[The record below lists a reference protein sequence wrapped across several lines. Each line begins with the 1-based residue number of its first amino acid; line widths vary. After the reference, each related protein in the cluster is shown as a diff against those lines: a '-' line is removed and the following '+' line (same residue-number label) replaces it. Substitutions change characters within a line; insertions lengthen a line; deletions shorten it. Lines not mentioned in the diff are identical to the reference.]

1 MITMEKIEEVANQR
15 PGAGDCVLPN
25 GMEHH
30 LSSEK
35 QGSPSKLSKVLDHRQ
50 TKCHTLQV
58 AVNGDMNHDG
68 LQVQSSPDHLIS
80 KRRENG
86 DPSTSSSLDE
96 QPPTTPICKN
106 YPDHHLLRGI
116 RNNGESPPS
125 STDVRCITNGEF
137 VSDSVKMPE
146 RRKSRELSLSLGLP
160 PRDCVIREEDE
171 NRTES
176 DPRHKVVLKDKL
188 PPPKESLLLR
198 LFESKHLDASIA
210 ITHLYKS
217 KEPGVQSYI
226 GNKLFSLDEDDF
238 DFYLPQV
245 LNIFTHIPDLA
256 DVIRPYLTHRCK
268 SSIDF
273 SLHLVWMLEAYMPD
287 LNFPSRK
294 QSRGAKLRKQI
305 LSEEL
310 RPKVKRESLS
320 STASQLPSMD
330 LHSPT
335 SMVSPKRTHS
345 RSRSD
350 ATATITPDIVGALRQ
365 GDRRLGDLT
374 SGRAFDSQCTCF
386 DSSENKLN
394 ELTGRPQAV
403 MDCQCQAPRLA
414 PMLEFLKVLMGIGKK
429 LQGLPTRE
437 LRTTQ
442 LFSELQKLNLNL
454 PARIWVPST
463 ASKNHHVVRIP
474 HTAGVVLNSK
484 DKAPYLIYVEVLDC
498 ENKHTSPLPAKIL
511 ENTLRF
517 TKSEENLSRYFN
529 GESAPATHTPPT
541 MYAVYHMNDSDHDCW
556 SQEDDDILQ
565 QYSSY
570 SKKSSSSDTISQ
582 FSHESV
588 TSTDSKEP
596 VYIAAGDIRR
606 RLAESMTTPSTTFK
620 HDPEDPSA
628 SALKEPWDEKEKR
641 IRQSSPYG
649 HLPNWRLLTVIVKCG
664 DDLRQEL
671 LSFQF
676 ITQLQNIWRQEH
688 VPLWVRPCNILVTSN
703 NSGLIEPIINAISL
717 HQVKKNSKSTL
728 LTYFHREFGGPST
741 ENFLTAQKNFVQSL
755 AAYCL
760 VCYLVQVKDRH
771 NGNILLDPEG
781 HIIHI
786 DFGFILSSSPKNLGF
801 EASHFKLTHEFVE
814 VMGGV
819 GSDMF
824 EYYKILM
831 LQGLIAA
838 RKHMDKLVQ
847 LVEVMTGSELACF
860 KQGASTVKAMKER
873 FHMNLTE
880 EQLQLWVQNMVESSM
895 HSLTTRL
902 YDGFQYL
909 TNGIFI

>member
-1 MITMEKIEEVANQR
+1 MKGIPGMEKIEEVAGLR
-15 PGAGDCVLPN
+15 PGGGDSVLTN
-25 GMEHH
+25 GSVGHCERT
-30 LSSEK
+30 EK
-35 QGSPSKLSKVLDHRQ
+35 RKLPSKLNFTCVGEHRHHQ
-50 TKCHTLQV
+50 NGPLPQV
-58 AVNGDMNHDG
+58 VNGDMN
-68 LQVQSSPDHLIS
+68 
-80 KRRENG
+80 G
-86 DPSTSSSLDE
+86 DPSHTVQSRKENGHAAQVKESDL
-96 QPPTTPICKN
+96 Q
-106 YPDHHLLRGI
+106 GI
-116 RNNGESPPS
+116 PHSDSDGAVNAVNGESPL
-125 STDVRCITNGEF
+125 
-137 VSDSVKMPE
+137 SDADGSGFSEPDFDADLCD
-146 RRKSRELSLSLGLP
+146 RLDRHRLGLSLHLP
-160 PRDCVIREEDE
+160 SRNCIKEEDE
-171 NRTES
+171 IRTEP

-198 LFESKHLDASIA
+198 LFESKYLDASIA

-226 GNKLFSLDEDDF
+226 ANKLFSLAEKDF

-245 LNIFTHIPDLA
+245 LNIYIHMADLA
-256 DVIRPYLTHRCK
+256 EVIHPYLVYRCK
-268 SSIDF
+268 SSINF
-273 SLHLVWMLEAYMPD
+273 SLHLVWLLEAYTTD
-287 LNFPSRK
+287 LGFPSRK
-294 QSRGAKLRKQI
+294 QSRGTKLRKLV

-310 RPKVKRESLS
+310 RPKIKRDSLS
-320 STASQLPSMD
+320 TTTATTPSGPPD

-335 SMVSPKRTHS
+335 SMVSPTKKTHS

-350 ATATITPDIVGALRQ
+350 ATATITTSQAEALRLAYATPSK
-365 GDRRLGDLT
+365 GCLGDLS
-374 SGRAFDSQCTCF
+374 SGRAFDSQCSCF

-403 MDCQCQAPRLA
+403 TECQCQAPRLA
-414 PMLEFLKVLMGIGKK
+414 PMLEFIKSLMAVGKR

-437 LRTTQ
+437 LRTSR
-442 LFSELQKLNLNL
+442 LFAELQMLNLNL
-454 PARIWVPST
+454 PARIWLPST
-463 ASKNHHVVRIP
+463 SATDHHIVRIP
-474 HTAGVVLNSK
+474 HTAAVVLNSK

-511 ENTLRF
+511 ENTLRY
-517 TKSEENLSRYFN
+517 TKSEENLSGGYFH
-529 GESAPATHTPPT
+529 GETIPTTHTPPN
-541 MYAVYHMNDSDHDCW
+541 VYPGYSAHDSDHDCW
-556 SQEDDDILQ
+556 SQEDDEILQ

-596 VYIAAGDIRR
+596 VFIAAGEIRR
-606 RLAESMTTPSTTFK
+606 RLAESLATPSTTFK

-628 SALKEPWDEKEKR
+628 SALKEPWDEKARR
-641 IRQSSPYG
+641 IRQGSPYG
-649 HLPNWRLLTVIVKCG
+649 HLPNWRLLSVIVKCG

-676 ITQLQNIWRQEH
+676 LTQLQNIWNQEH
-688 VPLWVRPCNILVTSN
+688 VPLWVRPCNIVVTSN
-703 NSGLIEPIINAISL
+703 NSGLIEPIINAVSL
-717 HQVKKNSKSTL
+717 HQVKKNSKMTL
-728 LTYFHREFGGPST
+728 LNYFYREFGGPST
-741 ENFLTAQKNFVQSL
+741 EAFLTAQKNFVQSC

-838 RKHMDKLVQ
+838 RKHMEKLVQ
-847 LVEVMTGSELACF
+847 LVEVMNGSELACF
-860 KQGASTVKAMKER
+860 KQGASTVKALKDR
-873 FHMNLTE
+873 FHMTLTE